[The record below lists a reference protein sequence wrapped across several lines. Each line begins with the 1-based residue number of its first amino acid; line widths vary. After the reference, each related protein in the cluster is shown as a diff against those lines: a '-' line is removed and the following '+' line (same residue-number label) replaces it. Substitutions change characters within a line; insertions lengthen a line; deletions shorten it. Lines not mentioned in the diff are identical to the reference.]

1 MPVRD
6 VGRNTLNNGAGVSS
20 LAALARQEAMCRRCG
35 LYQNATTVVP
45 GEGARH
51 ARLML
56 VGEQPGDH
64 EDRAGKPFVGPAG
77 KMLDRALEEI
87 GIERDTIF
95 VTNAVKHFKFEWRG
109 KRRLHARPNTSEVE
123 ACRWWLD
130 HERSLIRP
138 AVILAM
144 GGTAARG
151 VFGRAVTIAK
161 ARGVTHALADGTRV
175 RVTIHPSFLLR
186 LRTAAD
192 KAVEYARFVA
202 DIRAA
207 ADLTRGD

>member
-6 VGRNTLNNGAGVSS
+6 VGRNTLNNGAGVAS

-77 KMLDRALEEI
+77 KMLDRALEEKLF
-87 GIERDTIF
+87 GAGR
-95 VTNAVKHFKFEWRG
+95 A
-109 KRRLHARPNTSEVE
+109 RLAAPH
-123 ACRWWLD
+123 
-130 HERSLIRP
+130 P
-138 AVILAM
+138 AVQYRPRVA
-144 GGTAARG
+144 
-151 VFGRAVTIAK
+151 AK
-161 ARGVTHALADGTRV
+161 AA
-175 RVTIHPSFLLR
+175 
-186 LRTAAD
+186 
-192 KAVEYARFVA
+192 E
-202 DIRAA
+202 
-207 ADLTRGD
+207 